1 MSLIILFLKRKE
13 KQIMAVIYATLIVK
27 GKRTFASVPAILK
40 EQVRQILID
49 LELEELILG

>member
-1 MSLIILFLKRKE
+1 
-13 KQIMAVIYATLIVK
+13 MAVIYATLIVK

-40 EQVRQILID
+40 EQVRQMLID